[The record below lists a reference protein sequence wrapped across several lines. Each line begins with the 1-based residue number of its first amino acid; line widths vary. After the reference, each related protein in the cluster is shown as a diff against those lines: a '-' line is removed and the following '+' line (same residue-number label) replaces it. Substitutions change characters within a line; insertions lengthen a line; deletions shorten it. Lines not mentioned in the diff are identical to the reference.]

1 MTFHCQ
7 EEINREV
14 PLSQGF
20 DLRTPMGMM
29 MTILMKMIRVRM
41 TTAIRTL
48 NLSQAPQRLIPRNLV
63 GALNLRL
70 LSSNSGLKHDLNVSA
85 SQANHRLQHQ

>member
-14 PLSQGF
+14 PLSQEF
-20 DLRTPMGMM
+20 DLRTRMGMM

-48 NLSQAPQRLIPRNLV
+48 NLSQAPQRLILRNLV
-63 GALNLRL
+63 GALNFRL
-70 LSSNSGLKHDLNVSA
+70 LSSDSGLKHDLTVRA
-85 SQANHRLQHQ
+85 SQVNHRLQHQ